1 MISVENLSKSF
12 GPQTLFDSVSFKIN
26 RKERV
31 GLVGRNGHGKTTLF
45 RIIAGLESADAG
57 SVSVPR
63 NYRIGFVEQEPV
75 FAAETVLQEAALG
88 LPPAERERLWKAEKV
103 LAGLGFDAADLER
116 PPAELSGG
124 FQVRLN
130 LAKVL
135 LAEYDMLLLDEPNNY
150 LDITSIRWL
159 GRFLRGWPGEFML
172 ITHDRSF
179 MDSVVTHVLGIHRKK
194 ARKISGDTG
203 KYYDQIAQDEET
215 YEKTRLNDER
225 KRKEVELFIS
235 QFRAKGRLVG
245 LVQSRIK
252 TLAKM
257 EKREKLEKLAT
268 LDFAFSYKPFHGKYA
283 LDVRDLSFSY
293 DRSKPLIKD
302 LTISIGAKDRV
313 CVIGKNGQGKTT
325 LLKLLA
331 GVLEPQGGVTRRPLN
346 VAVGYFEQSYI
357 AGLDESNTVLE
368 EIGRSAGDT
377 DPQRARA
384 ICGAMMFSQDEAL
397 KKISILS
404 GGEKSRVVL
413 GKLIAAPLN
422 LLLLDE
428 PSNHL
433 DLESNDALLAAIDNF
448 DGAVVIV
455 THNEMFL
462 HALAERLIVFRN
474 DDVLIH
480 EGDYQRFLEK
490 IGWQEEDGVRKQT
503 KGRAADSGD
512 RDRTTPQEMRRKRS
526 TVLTERARTLKPL
539 EKKIAG
545 TEAAIETK
553 ERKLEELNKAIIEA
567 GRKKKGP
574 EIVEISRAM
583 HLLKEDID
591 ALYRKLEKLSEEHN
605 RIQSR
610 FDRELAA
617 LIE

>member
-26 RKERV
+26 RKEKV

-63 NYRIGFVEQEPV
+63 NYRIGFVEQEPL

-88 LPPAERERLWKAEKV
+88 LPPAERDRLWKAEKV

-179 MDSVVTHVLGIHRKK
+179 MDSVITHVLGIHRKK

-268 LDFAFSYKPFHGKYA
+268 LDFAFSCKPFHGKYA

-331 GVLEPQGGVTRRPLN
+331 GVLEPQEGVTRRPLN

-368 EIGRSAGDT
+368 EIGRSAADA

-397 KKISILS
+397 KKISVLS

-413 GKLIAAPLN
+413 GKLIASPLN

-526 TVLTERARTLKPL
+526 SVLTERARTLKPL